1 MSDNIDFKEWNF
13 KNVKPYYTVGAV
25 LRPSQC
31 CGWCVIISVKDSG
44 WVEVLT
50 DFGNILNV
58 GKVKTLYEKG
68 IYPTTIENF
77 AGIISEC
84 GEVENVS
91 ERFKQHKENILKAEV
106 ILKKRG
112 LLQ

>member
-1 MSDNIDFKEWNF
+1 MSDSVEFKEWNF

-25 LRPSQC
+25 LRANQY
-31 CGWCVIISVKDSG
+31 CGYSVIISVKDSG
-44 WVEVLT
+44 VEVLT
-50 DFGNILNV
+50 DFGNIINI
-58 GKVKTLYEKG
+58 GKVETLYEKG
-68 IYPTTIENF
+68 IYPTTIQNF
-77 AGIISEC
+77 AGMILEC

-112 LLQ
+112 LL